1 MGGRF
6 AQLISGLLLYGFTM
20 ALMVQSGLGLD
31 PWDVFHGGLTHH
43 VPLTFG
49 QVVIVVGAIVLL
61 LWIPLKQRPGI
72 GTVLNVILI
81 GLAADA
87 GIALI
92 SPPEELWARIA
103 LMLVGIVGN
112 GLAGALY
119 IGARLGAGPRD
130 GIWVALVERTGLSV
144 RLVRTGMEVTVLAT
158 GFLLGGTVGIG
169 TALYAL
175 AIGPLVQ
182 FFLGRLGGTPREKI
196 LCRGGQM
203 LPRCANRASQR
214 SARARRPQRTRFRNL
229 VTPRCTSPRP
239 FFKLWSAPSA
249 TTSVRPR
256 RRRGGMPKASPSP
269 WTTRTGTLTA
279 LSSSM
284 RLASGLPG
292 GWTG

>member
-1 MGGRF
+1 MGARF
-6 AQLISGLLLYGFTM
+6 AQLVVGLLLYGFTM

-31 PWDVFHGGLTHH
+31 PWDVFHEGLTHH

-72 GTVLNVILI
+72 GTVLNVVII

-92 SPPEELWARIA
+92 AAPDEMWARVTLLI
-103 LMLVGIVGN
+103 VGVVGN

-130 GIWVALVERTGLSV
+130 GVWVALVERTGLSV
-144 RLVRTGMEVTVLAT
+144 RLVRTGIEVTVLAI

-169 TALYAL
+169 TAFYAV

-182 FFLGRLGGTPREKI
+182 FFLERLGGTSHDE
-196 LCRGGQM
+196 
-203 LPRCANRASQR
+203 N
-214 SARARRPQRTRFRNL
+214 F
-229 VTPRCTSPRP
+229 
-239 FFKLWSAPSA
+239 
-249 TTSVRPR
+249 
-256 RRRGGMPKASPSP
+256 
-269 WTTRTGTLTA
+269 
-279 LSSSM
+279 SSS
-284 RLASGLPG
+284 RGTDSENAVQELRDSPVYVA
-292 GWTG
+292 